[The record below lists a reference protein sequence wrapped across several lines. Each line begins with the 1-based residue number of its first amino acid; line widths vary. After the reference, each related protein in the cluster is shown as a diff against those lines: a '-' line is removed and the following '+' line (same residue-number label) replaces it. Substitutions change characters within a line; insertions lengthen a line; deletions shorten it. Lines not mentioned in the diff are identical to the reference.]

1 MQQPPLLRKVLK
13 AIHTVHKGE
22 SLIEP
27 RVASRL
33 IDRFSQLSHASAPEE
48 ILSSREVQVLELIAK
63 SAANKTIANELFIGE
78 STVKTHIIHI
88 FNKLGVKGR
97 TEAVAEAARR
107 GIIQL

>member
-1 MQQPPLLRKVLK
+1 M
-13 AIHTVHKGE
+13 
-22 SLIEP
+22 
-27 RVASRL
+27 
-33 IDRFSQLSHASAPEE
+33 
-48 ILSSREVQVLELIAK
+48 LELIAK
-63 SAANKTIANELFIGE
+63 SAVNKEIANELLIGE